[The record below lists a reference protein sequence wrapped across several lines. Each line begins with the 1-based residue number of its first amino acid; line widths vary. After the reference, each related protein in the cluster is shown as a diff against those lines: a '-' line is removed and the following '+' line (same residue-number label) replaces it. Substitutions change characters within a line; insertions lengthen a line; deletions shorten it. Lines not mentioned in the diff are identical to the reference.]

1 MKLEIEA
8 ERVHHVRKS
17 WRGAA
22 DVPVGN
28 SYENS
33 KIATE
38 FWARLDLANNQRTLV
53 GHSSA

>member
-1 MKLEIEA
+1 VKLEIEA
-8 ERVHHVRKS
+8 ERVRHVRKS